1 MAERAFLVVAG
12 SPEASEALRMYLEG
26 QGEVRSLPPRVS
38 PEEVRA
44 AVQSLEGDGKDVVIV
59 SSAPFAY
66 GSGNYLVPTFA
77 FAPEDRGK
85 TLSPED
91 LLARLK
97 EVKLVAV
104 FDREDLAE
112 LAPLADRFAE
122 AAEAPASKVVTR
134 HQGLVDFLQHHGVVR
149 PDAEVIAHVS
159 DPSQIAGEVVAG
171 VLPPHLAKHAL
182 AVETPP
188 PLNLTPGTELTREEM
203 EERLRSMGIEPPGTR
218 RYAVLDLEDPAV
230 LRELLDARR
239 EAGVSYP
246 GSRAEALLERT
257 LQAVEIPAP
266 LAEGLRERFKEA
278 LAEMREMG
286 IPEGSPPSFAD
297 RALVLEAAIEGAL
310 DADRLTLEH
319 VARVQVA
326 VDRAFENL
334 REATTTWEAARYV
347 DPVEDALPDFY
358 REAGLSAGRK
368 EAELG

>member
-12 SPEASEALRMYLEG
+12 SPEASEALRMHLEG

-38 PEEVRA
+38 PEEVRE
-44 AVQSLEGDGKDVVIV
+44 AVRQLEEEGKDVVIV

-85 TLSPED
+85 TLSAED

-97 EVKLVAV
+97 EVSPVAV
-104 FDREDLAE
+104 FEREDLAE
-112 LAPLADRFAE
+112 LASATSRERFAE

-134 HQGLVDFLQHHGVVR
+134 HQGLVDFLQHYGVVR

-159 DPSQIAGEVVAG
+159 DPGQIAGEVVAG

-188 PLNLTPGTELTREEM
+188 PLNLAPGTELSREEM

-230 LRELLDARR
+230 LAELLQARR
-239 EAGVSYP
+239 EAGVHHP
-246 GSRAEALLERT
+246 GSRGEALLERT
-257 LQAVEIPAP
+257 LEAVEVSAP
-266 LAEGLRERFKEA
+266 LAESFREKLKEV
-278 LAEMREMG
+278 LAEMREKG
-286 IPEGSPPSFAD
+286 IP
-297 RALVLEAAIEGAL
+297 
-310 DADRLTLEH
+310 
-319 VARVQVA
+319 
-326 VDRAFENL
+326 
-334 REATTTWEAARYV
+334 
-347 DPVEDALPDFY
+347 
-358 REAGLSAGRK
+358 
-368 EAELG
+368 